1 MIKRHTGT
9 MMCAL
14 LVILTLAGC
23 TTTEQP
29 APPLTPPMPGI
40 SEDKARVVFLRQS
53 SVFQAG
59 KPVELEING
68 ASVAKLQNRKYTYFD
83 IPAGEHYFV
92 VSVFPHTGAF
102 RSGLTLKEKQIR
114 FLLVRPDPR
123 QDNRR
128 SLFRD
133 FRKFDLDGGQFDVQ
147 EIGQTEAE
155 THRRA
160 MHWRDPLAS
169 VPKLQKKQN
178 R

>member
-1 MIKRHTGT
+1 MHNNGAAGPAANAPYARDKRGQSPR
-9 MMCAL
+9 C
-14 LVILTLAGC
+14 V
-23 TTTEQP
+23 
-29 APPLTPPMPGI
+29 
-40 SEDKARVVFLRQS
+40 LRQS

-128 SLFRD
+128 FLFRD

>member
-1 MIKRHTGT
+1 MIKRLTGT

-14 LVILTLAGC
+14 LVILTRAGC

-83 IPAGEHYFV
+83 IPAGEHISWSAYSPIRAL
-92 VSVFPHTGAF
+92 SVQA
-102 RSGLTLKEKQIR
+102 
-114 FLLVRPDPR
+114 
-123 QDNRR
+123 
-128 SLFRD
+128 
-133 FRKFDLDGGQFDVQ
+133 
-147 EIGQTEAE
+147 
-155 THRRA
+155 
-160 MHWRDPLAS
+160 
-169 VPKLQKKQN
+169 
-178 R
+178 